1 MSDNGQVGFTLLA
14 DLVAT
19 LHAAFLVFLVVG
31 GFLAW
36 RWRSLFLVHLAVV
49 VWAVAIVVID
59 FDCPLTPLEKDLL
72 AAGGEP
78 VYSGPFIDRYVADV
92 LYPAEYTIAV
102 RALVGSLVLASWLG
116 LAWRRRHPTGERR
129 GTPGRVTGA
138 QRR

>member
-1 MSDNGQVGFTLLA
+1 VSDNGQVVFTLLA

-36 RWRSLFLVHLAVV
+36 RWRSLFLVHLVV
-49 VWAVAIVVID
+49 VAWAVAIVVIG

-92 LYPAEYTIAV
+92 LYPAEHTIAV
-102 RALVGSLVLASWLG
+102 RAVVGLVVLASWLG
-116 LAWRRRHPTGERR
+116 FAWRSRHLTAEHRRS
-129 GTPGRVTGA
+129 PGRVTGA